1 MESKESVG
9 PPLNF
14 LETGAACFQGVQ
26 MKLGRP
32 FHRPICK
39 SPRPLLISAILV
51 CLVTQ
56 PLHAAKLKE
65 QTAMAFDS
73 YIAAS
78 HARMRAE
85 IQNGPFLYIDGLPEE
100 RRREAYAQL
109 REGQILVEQR
119 HAKVEGNPIKVPG
132 GLIHDWI
139 GVIFIPHVSLAQTVA
154 VAQDYDNYKKIYKPE
169 VSRSRLVQRNGD
181 NFKVFLQFYKKSLV
195 TVVLN
200 ADYDI
205 RYVRVGPDRMV
216 SNSYSTRI
224 VELKDAGQA
233 DEREFPVDDGH
244 GYLWRLDSYWRL
256 QAKDGGVYVQLESIG
271 LSRGV
276 PAIFAWLVNPLLQ
289 SIPRGSLTGLL
300 GATRRYLAEH
310 GQSAYNQSPS
320 S

>member
-1 MESKESVG
+1 M
-9 PPLNF
+9 
-14 LETGAACFQGVQ
+14 
-26 MKLGRP
+26 
-32 FHRPICK
+32 
-39 SPRPLLISAILV
+39 LV
-51 CLVTQ
+51 CLVAQTVR
-56 PLHAAKLKE
+56 AAELKK
-65 QTAMAFDS
+65 QTATAFDR

-78 HARMRAE
+78 EARMQAE
-85 IQNGPFLYIDGLPEE
+85 LRNGPFLYIDGLPEE

-109 REGQILVEQR
+109 RDGQILVEQL

-154 VAQDYDNYKKIYKPE
+154 VAQDYDNYKVIYKPD

-205 RYVRVGPDRMV
+205 RYERLGPDRMV
-216 SNSYSTRI
+216 SHSYSTRI

-233 DEREFPVDDGH
+233 DERELPVDGGH

-256 QAKDGGVYVQLESIG
+256 EEKDGGVYVQLESIG

-310 GQSAYNQSPS
+310 GQSAYNQSS
-320 S
+320 SG